1 MDAPLKQRRLG
12 PILLAPGI
20 TRAQIFIFF
29 FVICTAS
36 ISERFVG
43 LLQPLFLTQQ
53 LRIPVEHQGELTGML
68 ESAKQ
73 VAILLLIGVAGALA
87 DRIGRRTVLMMAV
100 FGFGLCF
107 LAYPFVTA
115 VWALFIIRFIW
126 GGSFACWT
134 AGGATKMMDYPDN
147 ASRGKFISLM
157 FVVQIGFG
165 AVFLAFVGS
174 RLLGWFR
181 DAGFTPDQTVRY
193 GFWSM
198 ALVALSGAVVAF
210 FFLKRD
216 GVARAAG
223 QRVGILGEL
232 KALSSSIGEVFA
244 HARSNPRFALTL
256 MIGLVIRTDTVV
268 IYAFLTL
275 WIVSAARIAGV
286 DAIEATKTAG
296 MLLAI
301 LSAAQFIT
309 PPIFGYLA
317 DRFNRLGLLLFALLL
332 TTIAFLSFALVHDV
346 FGNMMIIA
354 VVLVGLAEGAQ
365 IIAAQSL
372 FGQEAPDHIRGA
384 ATGVFTF
391 LGNISVLAINL
402 LGGYLFDK
410 VAFNSPFVMEGVL
423 HLVFFIAAVAI
434 AFRQSRVPAT
444 A

>member
-1 MDAPLKQRRLG
+1 M
-12 PILLAPGI
+12 APGI

-53 LRIPVEHQGELTGML
+53 LHIPTAHQGELTGLL

-73 VAILLLIGVAGALA
+73 TAILLLIGVAGALA
-87 DRIGRRTVLMMAV
+87 DRIGRRTVLMIAV
-100 FGFGLCF
+100 LGFGLCF
-107 LAYPFVTA
+107 LVYPFVAA

-126 GGSFACWT
+126 GGAFACWT
-134 AGGATKMMDYPDN
+134 AGAATKMMDYPDN

-165 AVFLAFVGS
+165 AIFLAFVGS
-174 RLLGWFR
+174 KLLGWFKAWGF
-181 DAGFTPDQTVRY
+181 DADETVRY

-198 ALVALSGAVVAF
+198 AAIALSGALVAYLFLQRDAVVPEGGRKPGF
-210 FFLKRD
+210 
-216 GVARAAG
+216 VAG
-223 QRVGILGEL
+223 F
-232 KALSSSIGEVFA
+232 KALFGSIGEVFA
-244 HARSNPRFALTL
+244 HARTNPRFALTL
-256 MIGLVIRTDTVV
+256 LIGLVIRTDTVV

-275 WIVSAARIAGV
+275 WVVSAARQAGI
-286 DAIEATKTAG
+286 DAVAATATAG
-296 MLLAI
+296 TLLAI

-317 DRFNRLGLLLFALLL
+317 DRFNRVGLLLFALLL
-332 TTIAFLSFALVHDV
+332 TTIAFLSFGLVHDV
-346 FGNMMIIA
+346 FGTMMIVA

-391 LGNISVLAINL
+391 LGNISVLIINV

-410 VAFNSPFVMEGVL
+410 VDFRAPFLMEGVL
-423 HLVFFIAAVAI
+423 HLVFFILAVVIAGYQVRQARSPSAA
-434 AFRQSRVPAT
+434 
-444 A
+444 